1 MCSLTRCGK
10 RKHDLF
16 TDTCLLLQEIRLAG
30 AAVPIVAMTANSSDK
45 DRDECL
51 EAGMDGFLSK
61 PVLKDRL
68 AEAILNAVSGR
79 RQFQDGQ
86 TISLKAYD
94 RL

>member
-1 MCSLTRCGK
+1 MQ
-10 RKHDLF
+10 
-16 TDTCLLLQEIRLAG
+16 LQEIRRKG
-30 AAVPIVAMTANSSDK
+30 HAVPIVAMTANASDK

-51 EAGMDGFLSK
+51 GAGMDGFLSK

-68 AEAILNAVSGR
+68 AEAIMSAVSGR
-79 RQFQDGQ
+79 RQFRDSG